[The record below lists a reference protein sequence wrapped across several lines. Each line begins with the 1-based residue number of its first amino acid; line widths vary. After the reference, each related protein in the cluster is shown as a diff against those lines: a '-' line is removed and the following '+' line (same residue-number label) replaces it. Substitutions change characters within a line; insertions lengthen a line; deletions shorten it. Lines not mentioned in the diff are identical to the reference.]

1 MKMRA
6 VVSVEHGKPLVI
18 EEGQPDP
25 TPWPVQYRGRA
36 IVELWA
42 RHRYSKAGERSPAPG
57 RTPGSGSSP
66 KRRVM
71 SLMMDVVS

>member
-1 MKMRA
+1 MKTHPPLSPGADQRGVRA
-6 VVSVEHGKPLVI
+6 LAHGEI
-18 EEGQPDP
+18 
-25 TPWPVQYRGRA
+25 TGRA

-42 RHRYSKAGERSPAPG
+42 RRRYSKAAERSPAPG

-71 SLMMDVVS
+71 SLMIDVVS